1 MEKLFKI
8 KKVERRTREET
19 GESDFGLYGRSHF
32 DTTTT
37 TTTRKKKRRRRR
49 RRRRRR
55 SAGVDLFL
63 FFNSERE
70 RTEGKGRCESAPL
83 LARYHHHHHH
93 HHHHRLHRLHR
104 DGDCKRSSAGRDGR
118 MRRRDDNL
126 DAGEEPATTVSS
138 WFLERPKTTIQ
149 TTSLGYRE
157 NRRSYCENNTSFW
170 NNWKN
175 ERGYRQLYWK
185 S

>member
-1 MEKLFKI
+1 MESTRQKRPKERAVQQEEPPPPRPRPGREGEEEEEEEGLPASICSFFFR
-8 KKVERRTREET
+8 ERRENR
-19 GESDFGLYGRSHF
+19 
-32 DTTTT
+32 
-37 TTTRKKKRRRRR
+37 
-49 RRRRRR
+49 
-55 SAGVDLFL
+55 
-63 FFNSERE
+63 
-70 RTEGKGRCESAPL
+70 GKGRCESAPL
-83 LARYHHHHHH
+83 LARYHHHHH
-93 HHHHRLHRLHR
+93 RLHR
-104 DGDCKRSSAGRDGR
+104 DGDCKRSSAGREGR
-118 MRRRDDNL
+118 AGRRDDL